1 MPGSVIVGGARTP
14 IGKLSGSVKKS
25 FLGPE
30 AKWPPIPEVYL
41 PGSPDVAGH
50 VMKETVAGGFDPALS
65 YDPKL
70 DRGFRTVYYELDS
83 MVSLPMVPILLN
95 YATTTP
101 PLMTLRHAYDFGTA
115 VGDAF
120 RSFDGLERVAVIAGG
135 GLTHFVGEPRVGE
148 VDDVGNVGD
157 VDDVGEEF
165 DRWFL
170 RRLDS
175 QDYDELF
182 ALPNDELMEAGNG
195 TGEVRAWTA
204 VAGAMRGARAEVL
217 ADEPIYPWING
228 MGVVLFDRATD

>member
-1 MPGSVIVGGARTP
+1 VDADRQTVRPREEELPRAGGEVVADPAGVRAR
-14 IGKLSGSVKKS
+14 I
-25 FLGPE
+25 
-30 AKWPPIPEVYL
+30 
-41 PGSPDVAGH
+41 AGH
-50 VMKETVAGGFDPALS
+50 GRPRHEEDGGRGLRPALS

-115 VGDAF
+115 VGDAI

-135 GLTHFVGEPRVGE
+135 GLSHHVGEPRVG
-148 VDDVGNVGD
+148 DVGEVGE
-157 VDDVGEEF
+157 VGEEF

-170 RRLDS
+170 RRLES

-182 ALPNDELMEAGNG
+182 ALPDDELMEAGNG
-195 TGEVRAWTA
+195 TGEVRAWMA
-204 VAGAMRGARAEVL
+204 VAGAMREAKAEVL
-217 ADEPIYPWING
+217 ADEPIYPWTNG
-228 MGVVLFDRATD
+228 TGVVLFDRATD

>member
-30 AKWPPIPEVYL
+30 AKWLPIPQVYL
-41 PGSPDVAGH
+41 PGSPDVASH
-50 VMKETVAGGFDPALS
+50 VMKKTVAGGFDPALS

-83 MVSLPMVPILLN
+83 MVTLPMVPILLN

-101 PLMTLRHAYDFGTA
+101 PLMTLRHAYDFGTT

-135 GLTHFVGEPRVGE
+135 GLSHFVGEPRVGE
-148 VDDVGNVGD
+148 VDDVG
-157 VDDVGEEF
+157 DVGEEF

-170 RRLDS
+170 RRLES

-182 ALPNDELMEAGNG
+182 ALPDDELMEAGNG
-195 TGEVRAWTA
+195 TGEVRAWMA
-204 VAGAMRGARAEVL
+204 VAGAMPEARAEVP
-217 ADEPIYPWING
+217 ADEPIYPWTNG
-228 MGVVLFDRATD
+228 MGVVPFDRATD